1 MNATFKEIFDE
12 WKRTEPER
20 VKLKERI
27 YQKFMLDFN
36 YNSNHIE
43 GNTLT
48 YGQTE
53 LLLLFGKV
61 MGDAKMRDLEEMKA
75 HAVGLKMVVE
85 EAVSGETPLTETFIR
100 QVHKILLREDYEVRR
115 RLPNGIVSTY
125 TVHAGAYK
133 TRPNSVITR
142 TGERFEYA
150 SPEETPAL
158 MADLLTW
165 YNEENK
171 AGKLNPVELASLF
184 HYRYIRIHPFEDG
197 NGRIARLM
205 VNFILARHGYPM
217 VVVPSKG
224 RELYLTALNKC
235 DVAVGPLP
243 SDGAHA
249 SISQIK
255 PFVEYFE
262 GLLIDE
268 MQNDISIA
276 TGDKAAVQWWYN
288 GELITFKN
296 QNTVQILDGIER
308 NNKISIRALSEAIGI
323 NKSAIQRHLKMLQQK
338 GYVVRVGN
346 KTNGGEWHIAMTK
359 LSGKKN

>member
-1 MNATFKEIFDE
+1 MNARFKEVFDE
-12 WKRTEPER
+12 WKRVEPER
-20 VKLKERI
+20 TKLKERI
-27 YQKFMLDFN
+27 NQKFMLDFN

-61 MGDAKMRDLEEMKA
+61 MGDATMRDLEEMKA
-75 HAVGLKMVVE
+75 HAVGLKMVIE
-85 EAVSGETPLTETFIR
+85 EAVSGETPLTEAFIR
-100 QVHKILLREDYEVRR
+100 QVHKILLREDYEVHRQ
-115 RLPNGIVSTY
+115 LPNGVVSTY
-125 TVHAGAYK
+125 TVHAGTYK

-158 MADLLTW
+158 MTDLLTW
-165 YNEENK
+165 YNKENE

-217 VVVPSKG
+217 VVVPSKDKT
-224 RELYLTALNKC
+224 RYLTALNKC
-235 DVAVGPLP
+235 DIVVGQLP

-249 SISQIK
+249 SIDQIT
-255 PFVEYFE
+255 PLVEYFE
-262 GLLIDE
+262 DLLVDE
-268 MQNDISIA
+268 MQSDIFIA
-276 TGDKAAVQWWYN
+276 TGNHVAQWWYN
-288 GELITFKN
+288 GELVTFKN
-296 QNTVQILDGIER
+296 QNTVKILTEIEL
-308 NNKISIRALSEAIGI
+308 NNKITLRALSEAIGI
-323 NKSAIQRHLKMLQQK
+323 NTSAIQRHLKMLQGK
-338 GYVVRVGN
+338 GYLVRIGGN
-346 KTNGGEWHIAMTK
+346 KKNGEWHIALTK
-359 LSGKKN
+359 LKDL